1 MPQYV
6 ADLPGQAGKVP
17 LLAMSRSIKN
27 DLRKHQ
33 DFFDNFE

>member
-1 MPQYV
+1 V

-17 LLAMSRSIKN
+17 ILALSNSIKN
-27 DLRKHQ
+27 DLKEHQ